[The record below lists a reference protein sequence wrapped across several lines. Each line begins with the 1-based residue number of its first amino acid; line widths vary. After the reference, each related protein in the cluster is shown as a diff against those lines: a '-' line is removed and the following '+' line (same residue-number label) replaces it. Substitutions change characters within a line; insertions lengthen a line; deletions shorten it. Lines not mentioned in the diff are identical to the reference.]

1 MLRHEADGFTF
12 PAMESVLRIYIALE
26 DPSPRS
32 GLAPPT
38 LGPMASMVKKNTT
51 EATDK
56 IIVLQILIFFAINRN
71 L

>member
-32 GLAPPT
+32 GLR
-38 LGPMASMVKKNTT
+38 PMASMVKKNTT
-51 EATDK
+51 EATNK
-56 IIVLQILIFFAINRN
+56 IIVLQILIWFVINRN